1 MGKLS
6 KTFILFCSGFF
17 FYCTWSMSLS
27 ILLSSASGSFGDF
40 SDSVWLASN
49 ISTTFACGIALAFSK
64 GLDRLLSRRVSLLVG
79 VALVLLSG
87 ALLVW
92 GLEASSLVLCCAASV
107 LTSLANCFLIFLWG
121 SGFVLLKRD
130 WQCKAAAFISVVL
143 STGAYPLLDMITD
156 HLYFLI
162 AFTMALALASIL
174 FRGLLF
180 RTQKQPLLRRTKKK
194 DGNGVGVALLLF
206 IFAASVP
213 MNFLTSITGSRA
225 FDMNLVIG
233 ITSIVVFGAA
243 LLEIV
248 AYRLRTTFVP
258 LLTMLFFTGAMSLII
273 LGDTSNLA
281 FAVSSYSGFYL
292 FLPMIYYELGGLV
305 QRGAPSPTK
314 VFALGLLPN
323 TAAVLLG
330 SVLSAC
336 VQRFGYDI
344 TTLVILLLMYGIIGW
359 TFVFL
364 PNKAYRLFTAKTPSE
379 IERDTNLYLEAI
391 DVGCRELGRRYQLTA
406 REEQVAA
413 LLVRGR
419 SMTGIA
425 AMLEVSLNTV
435 KTHVS
440 HVYSKC
446 SVSSR
451 EALIVLFE
459 RVVGA
464 HPPE

>member
-1 MGKLS
+1 MAG
-6 KTFILFCSGFF
+6 
-17 FYCTWSMSLS
+17 
-27 ILLSSASGSFGDF
+27 A
-40 SDSVWLASN
+40 V
-49 ISTTFACGIALAFSK
+49 
-64 GLDRLLSRRVSLLVG
+64 
-79 VALVLLSG
+79 LVLLSG
-87 ALLVW
+87 VLLVW
-92 GLEASSLVLCCAASV
+92 GLEVSSMAICCAASA

-121 SGFVLLKRD
+121 SGFALLKKD

-143 STGAYPLLDMITD
+143 STGAYPLLDVITD
-156 HLYFLI
+156 HLYLLI
-162 AFTMALALASIL
+162 AFTLAVALVSLF

-180 RTQKQPLLRRTKKK
+180 RVPKQASLWRARKK
-194 DGNGVGVALLLF
+194 DDKGVGVALLLF

-248 AYRLRTTFVP
+248 AYRFRTTFVP
-258 LLTMLFFTGAMSLII
+258 LLTMLFFTGAMSLVI

-305 QRGAPSPTK
+305 QRGASSPTK

-344 TTLVILLLMYGIIGW
+344 TTLAILLAMYGIIGW

-391 DVGCRELGRRYQLTA
+391 DIGCRELARRYQLTA
-406 REEQVAA
+406 REEQVAK

-425 AMLEVSLNTV
+425 DMLEVSLNTV

-440 HVYSKC
+440 HVYAKC
-446 SVSSR
+446 SVGSR

-459 RVVGA
+459 GA
-464 HPPE
+464 VDANPSE